1 MAEEEN
7 IIKTIPL
14 KSWSDWEA
22 FVSSLPKEEK
32 TLRNKAEMGV
42 SDLLF
47 RGQRCASWGLKST
60 LERNKIEFLTMEE
73 FSKEIKTTKRAFESC
88 FGVNWPTE
96 TRSVITDIPSPPEE
110 YEFMVYL
117 RHHGYPTP
125 LLDWSR
131 SPYIAAFFAFQY
143 PCETDDKVAIYSYR
157 EYTGGVKTGCSSDST
172 IITTGPTIRTHKR
185 HYLQQAEYT
194 YCRKEMKALH
204 GSTEKMDKREIWDYS
219 SHEEAFEK
227 TGDEQDILHK
237 YTIPADLRSEVLAKL
252 DSMNINA
259 YTLYDSEEGLAEML
273 ANRKYKYQ
281 S

>member
-1 MAEEEN
+1 
-7 IIKTIPL
+7 
-14 KSWSDWEA
+14 
-22 FVSSLPKEEK
+22 
-32 TLRNKAEMGV
+32 
-42 SDLLF
+42 
-47 RGQRCASWGLKST
+47 
-60 LERNKIEFLTMEE
+60 
-73 FSKEIKTTKRAFESC
+73 
-88 FGVNWPTE
+88 
-96 TRSVITDIPSPPEE
+96 
-110 YEFMVYL
+110 MVYL

-194 YCRKEMKALH
+194 YCRKGIDNTYE
-204 GSTEKMDKREIWDYS
+204 STLDYS

-237 YTIPADLRSEVLAKL
+237 YTIPAELRSEVLAKL